1 MDVSSSP
8 FSERLRLRA
17 CGLLVRDSAILLI
30 KIHSPVTDQLVWMP
44 PGGEIKFGESL
55 KKGVKREFREE
66 TKISVEVGDLLYVN
80 ELMENLFH
88 AVECYFEVNRTEGT
102 PRLGFDPEFSEDQ
115 QLLNDLKWIPIPKLK
130 DIRFVPPNLL
140 KKLMHWEQRY
150 SFPIFKRE

>member
-30 KIHSPVTDQLVWMP
+30 KIHSPVINQLVWMP

-66 TKISVEVGDLLYVN
+66 AKISVEVGDLLYVN

-88 AVECYFEVNRTEGT
+88 AVECYFEVNHAEGKAT
-102 PRLGFDPEFSEDQ
+102 LGSDPELETEEQLIEDLQ
-115 QLLNDLKWIPIPKLK
+115 WIPIKELR
-130 DIRFVPPNLL
+130 DIPFAPRDLIPILEQ
-140 KKLMHWEQRY
+140 WEDRVGL
-150 SFPIFKRE
+150 SIF

>member
-66 TKISVEVGDLLYVN
+66 TKISVE
-80 ELMENLFH
+80 
-88 AVECYFEVNRTEGT
+88 
-102 PRLGFDPEFSEDQ
+102 
-115 QLLNDLKWIPIPKLK
+115 
-130 DIRFVPPNLL
+130 RFIVY
-140 KKLMHWEQRY
+140 K
-150 SFPIFKRE
+150 